1 MSPVGTEY
9 AYDSIM
15 HYGPYSFN
23 RGDKPTIVPRIGYF
37 LDVIGQRKTF
47 STLDAARINTL
58 YHCADPIR
66 KTFNCNF
73 NLMNICGFV
82 NQVEPEGETY
92 AKVKIGIFQK
102 LLELTII
109 LSGPNMTLTP
119 KNQLVVPQFHHHL
132 GCLQSMQV
140 LM

>member
-92 AKVKIGIFQK
+92 AKVKAN
-102 LLELTII
+102 E
-109 LSGPNMTLTP
+109 N
-119 KNQLVVPQFHHHL
+119 
-132 GCLQSMQV
+132 V
-140 LM
+140 LN